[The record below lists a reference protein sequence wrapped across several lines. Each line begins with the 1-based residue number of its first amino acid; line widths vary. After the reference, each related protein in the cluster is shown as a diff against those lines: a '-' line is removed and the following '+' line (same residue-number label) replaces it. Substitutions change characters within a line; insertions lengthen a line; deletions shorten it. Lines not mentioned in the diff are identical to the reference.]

1 MEPIA
6 YSKPTVNI
14 ELTDSAIL
22 QLVKK
27 TEERGFSEIRL
38 GITGGGCNGYEY
50 IFDFNTTNEPSDQIM
65 DFGKFSIHIDN
76 NSRPLLDNLLKLIF
90 LFSRSKLTL
99 FSYFF
104 KISLSSN
111 L

>member
-38 GITGGGCNGYEY
+38 GITGGG
-50 IFDFNTTNEPSDQIM
+50 
-65 DFGKFSIHIDN
+65 
-76 NSRPLLDNLLKLIF
+76 
-90 LFSRSKLTL
+90 
-99 FSYFF
+99 
-104 KISLSSN
+104 
-111 L
+111 

>member
-50 IFDFNTTNEPSDQIM
+50 IFDFNTTNEPSDQVM
-65 DFGKFSIHIDN
+65 DFGKFSFHIDN
-76 NSRPLLDNLLKLIF
+76 NSRPFNRYAA
-90 LFSRSKLTL
+90 LFFMWASSSVPSLTL
-99 FSYFF
+99 LRP
-104 KISLSSN
+104 I
-111 L
+111 